1 MLLLT
6 DWDAKN
12 CYDDLYFDT
21 AAVEERRNWTA
32 VFSYDH
38 LPYNLLWNSGTKV
51 RHISYDL
58 LPRKSSMS

>member
-1 MLLLT
+1 MPLLT

-32 VFSYDH
+32 VFKKLQRKLFLSIFP
-38 LPYNLLWNSGTKV
+38 LSVTKTGFCG
-51 RHISYDL
+51 
-58 LPRKSSMS
+58 